1 MVVRTQATRPVGGCS
16 RSEKRRG
23 WKIAR
28 KAATCLLLGACG
40 AAAMNAPLV
49 ATPVVSF
56 PAYTS
61 PTEMDGTN
69 SQLIT
74 LTMSTA
80 SAPSTTD
87 TFNTLAFD
95 AVLNWT
101 VSGTTWSGNPIT
113 PDLLALSTW
122 VVTGVGDLYTPLNT
136 PSALSATVVN
146 NSTPSAGE
154 ANFVILSNG
163 DLNVGVPYQTSSIGT
178 VNFTV
183 AADVRA
189 ATFSL
194 GFSSNPNFS
203 FFTEPTTFTDVPFL
217 NGGGSITVVPEPA
230 GFVTLAALMAG
241 SGGLAF
247 SAWRTRRRAAGRA
260 VG

>member
-1 MVVRTQATRPVGGCS
+1 MVVRTQANRPVGGCP
-16 RSEKRRG
+16 RSGKRRG

-40 AAAMNAPLV
+40 AAAINAPLV
-49 ATPVVSF
+49 ATPLVSM
-56 PAYTS
+56 PTYTS

-69 SQLIT
+69 PQVIT
-74 LTMSTA
+74 LTMST
-80 SAPSTTD
+80 SGTD

-113 PDLLALSTW
+113 PDLLSPSNW

-136 PSALSATVVN
+136 PSALTATIAD
-146 NSTPSAGE
+146 NSSPTVGQG
-154 ANFVILSNG
+154 NFTILSNG
-163 DLNVGVPYQTSSIGT
+163 DVNIGVPYQTSSIGT
-178 VNFTV
+178 VDFTV
-183 AADVRA
+183 NADVRA
-189 ATFSL
+189 ATFSFA
-194 GFSSNPNFS
+194 FSSNPNFS
-203 FFTEPTTFTDVPFL
+203 FFTEPTTFNGIPFS

-230 GFVTLAALMAG
+230 GFVTLAALTAG

>member
-1 MVVRTQATRPVGGCS
+1 MVVRTQAIRPVGGCP
-16 RSEKRRG
+16 RSGKRRG

-40 AAAMNAPLV
+40 AAAINAPLV

-69 SQLIT
+69 SQVIT
-74 LTMSTA
+74 LTMST
-80 SAPSTTD
+80 SGTD

-122 VVTGVGDLYTPLNT
+122 VVTGVSDLYTPINT
-136 PSALSATVVN
+136 PSALTATVVN

-183 AADVRA
+183 AADIRA
-189 ATFSL
+189 ATFSFA
-194 GFSSNPNFS
+194 FSSNPNFS
-203 FFTEPTTFTDVPFL
+203 YFTEPTTFNGVPFS

-247 SAWRTRRRAAGRA
+247 SAWRTRRRQAAPRSDA
-260 VG
+260 

>member
-1 MVVRTQATRPVGGCS
+1 MLGGF
-16 RSEKRRG
+16 G
-23 WKIAR
+23 T
-28 KAATCLLLGACG
+28 AAIH
-40 AAAMNAPLV
+40 APLV
-49 ATPVVSF
+49 AATVVSF

-69 SQLIT
+69 SQVIT
-74 LTMSTA
+74 LTMST
-80 SAPSTTD
+80 SGTD

-101 VSGTTWSGNPIT
+101 VSGITWSGNPIT
-113 PDLLALSTW
+113 PDLLSLSTW
-122 VVTGVGDLYTPLNT
+122 VVTGVNDLYKPLNT

-203 FFTEPTTFTDVPFL
+203 LFTEPTTFTGVPFS

-230 GFVTLAALMAG
+230 AVALGCYALAA
-241 SGGLAF
+241 SV
-247 SAWRTRRRAAGRA
+247 WRRRRR
-260 VG
+260 